1 MNQLLTVTSSES
13 AQHNHVEM
21 DRVMFELDH
30 LKRQSRR
37 LDLMNQ
43 LHGRM
48 AGILSITGMIEAY
61 SVWMMPM
68 IEHELIGYNN
78 NTKQKQHLFCSGH
91 GPGRRKAIA
100 FAEAI
105 IDNNE
110 MCNGSMVCSED
121 GHHAHKWIFETV
133 DDAGILLILK
143 QGRELNDDELEIINA
158 SLEVLADCLQRGLQY
173 EDLFERA
180 SNDALTGLHNRR
192 VFEERIFGIID
203 SSVRYNKP
211 VTMVAM
217 DLDRFKQINDKLG
230 HLAGDEAL
238 KSVAKVFKKAVRS
251 SDLLVRMGGDE
262 FLAILDNTDKEKA
275 RHLAERLCAG
285 VEALDIRACK
295 DVKLGVSIGIAEL
308 QEGEKLCDW
317 MDRADDILYHAK
329 AQGRSRVAVK

>member
-1 MNQLLTVTSSES
+1 MNQLLPVASSES
-13 AQHNHVEM
+13 VQHNHVEM

-78 NTKQKQHLFCSGH
+78 TAKQKQHLFCSGH

-100 FAEAI
+100 FAEEI
-105 IDNNE
+105 IENND
-110 MCNGSMVCSED
+110 MSNGAKVCSED
-121 GHHAHKWIFETV
+121 GHHAHKWIFETI

-238 KSVAKVFKKAVRS
+238 KAVAKVFKKAVRS

-285 VEALDIRACK
+285 VEALDIRACN